1 MEAKR
6 TKVEIKYSRTIQ
18 LRQYE
23 PLTVGMTTTL
33 ENIDGVSEKDY
44 DEEMKSLADY
54 CDSVVNELLSKTE

>member
-6 TKVEIKYSRTIQ
+6 TKVEIKYSRTVQ

-44 DEEMKSLADY
+44 DEEMKSLAEY

>member
-33 ENIDGVSEKDY
+33 ENIDGVSKKDY

>member
-6 TKVEIKYSRTIQ
+6 TKVEIKYSRTVQ

>member
-6 TKVEIKYSRTIQ
+6 TKVEIKYSRTVQ

-44 DEEMKSLADY
+44 DEEMKSLAGY

>member
-33 ENIDGVSEKDY
+33 ENIDGVSEKDFHR
-44 DEEMKSLADY
+44 ADGAFSRFPPY
-54 CDSVVNELLSKTE
+54 SSRRG